1 MGTHA
6 RVCRSG
12 KSRQTAEKQAMRD
25 DVQPLVDQR
34 DRLENK
40 RDRLRELL
48 ADGSI
53 SDQMR
58 QWLRQSLGEVDTRL
72 ALLMNRPSLDGPQ
85 RQAA

>member
-1 MGTHA
+1 
-6 RVCRSG
+6 
-12 KSRQTAEKQAMRD
+12 MRD

-34 DRLENK
+34 DQLENK

-72 ALLMNRPSLDGPQ
+72 AMIMSRPHAEPQQ